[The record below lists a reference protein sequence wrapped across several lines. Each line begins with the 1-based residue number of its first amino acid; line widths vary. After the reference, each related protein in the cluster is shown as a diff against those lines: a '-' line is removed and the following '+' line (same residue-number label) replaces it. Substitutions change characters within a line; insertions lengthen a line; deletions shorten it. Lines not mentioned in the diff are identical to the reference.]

1 MFGYTCARLNVRVG
15 RGSFVLA
22 HWLHVSSVTA
32 VSFILTRVEVA
43 SGLQLVEVQV
53 GRATVPRTGDRL
65 HRRQGCVCHGTCQQ
79 HTTRAVAERK
89 DVPASAAGRAVQE
102 SRVGVSKTTGT
113 TLCSLKHAAQCR
125 IASAQL
131 CSPFQLEC
139 QPPAGRV
146 LSRCL
151 VAVTVPVASDI
162 EADRPPGPHWQCDV
176 HPQL

>member
-1 MFGYTCARLNVRVG
+1 MRARLNVG

-22 HWLHVSSVTA
+22 HWQQVGSVVSCT
-32 VSFILTRVEVA
+32 LTRVEVA

-151 VAVTVPVASDI
+151 PVAVTVPVASDI